1 MQRVEQLDYE
11 SERKLQQYGAV
22 TATVV
27 AVVTLLAFWAGIYF
41 LKNEVFKDYYNP
53 ARHVIVQQDPETL
66 EVYSWKDSANHLFT
80 RDSASVR
87 LFPYGVMVLILLL
100 IGFSYG
106 VYNYLTQ
113 FYAARIV
120 REAVG
125 GARAPVRE
133 QRRAVGG

>member
-1 MQRVEQLDYE
+1 MQTIDRHDYE
-11 SERKLQQYGAV
+11 SRQKLQQYGAV
-22 TATVV
+22 AATIV
-27 AVVTLLAFWAGIYF
+27 AVITLLAFWAGLYF

-66 EVYSWKDSANHLFT
+66 EVYSWKDSANHVFT

-87 LFPYGVMVLILLL
+87 LFPYGMMALILLL

-113 FYAARIV
+113 FYAARLV
-120 REAVG
+120 REAAE
-125 GARAPVRE
+125 GARAPVSER
-133 QRRAVGG
+133 RRAVGG